1 MLLILVDI
9 RKVPDETIRHF
20 AVCQRTPVFKL
31 RKLEFSVECSEPKP
45 KPEKRRP
52 FPQPICKLFQIH
64 GSKLKLDPVRN
75 TSQTSMVC
83 ITHSV
88 FFLCIAKHALY
99 AFFSQLIDLL
109 TAFCFAELLNN
120 LPLFI
125 CTAFF
130 FDWSVYTSAGDT
142 SISSFSV
149 FAGCCMAKDLISW
162 ANKLVIFD
170 VITVVPGLEAIFLP
184 IVSRIWQNRHFS
196 IV

>member
-1 MLLILVDI
+1 M
-9 RKVPDETIRHF
+9 
-20 AVCQRTPVFKL
+20 
-31 RKLEFSVECSEPKP
+31 ECSKAKP

-52 FPQPICKLFQIH
+52 FPQPVCKLFQIH

-83 ITHSV
+83 ITHRV

-120 LPLFI
+120 IQIFLPYVGLEDLLPLFI

-130 FDWSVYTSAGDT
+130 FDRSVYTSAGDT